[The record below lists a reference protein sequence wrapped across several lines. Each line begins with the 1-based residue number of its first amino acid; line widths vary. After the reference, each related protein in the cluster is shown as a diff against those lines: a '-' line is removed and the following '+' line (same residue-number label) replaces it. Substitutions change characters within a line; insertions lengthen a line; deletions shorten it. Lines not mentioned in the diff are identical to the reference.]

1 MNARLACCAAAL
13 LAGVASGCAA
23 APPPV
28 STGTPPPA
36 QAPPAEPAATASD
49 SSADAAAQAPSGA
62 RPVDFFAIGR
72 GDRVA
77 DLGDGRGYSIARIV
91 DAVGPF
97 GKVYVRHDPRT
108 LHARSS
114 ESRAEAPEPS
124 VADNVIRMDTP
135 IDHPLAPEATRLDCV
150 TLLFFYHQLVA
161 EQRDRRAWNAAV
173 FRALRPGGLF
183 IVEDHA
189 PLAGAAAS
197 DAGRIAPQTV
207 RAEVEAVGF
216 QFVEAADFISQ
227 GAATAGGPPGS
238 QYALKF
244 QKPR

>member
-1 MNARLACCAAAL
+1 
-13 LAGVASGCAA
+13 
-23 APPPV
+23 
-28 STGTPPPA
+28 
-36 QAPPAEPAATASD
+36 
-49 SSADAAAQAPSGA
+49 
-62 RPVDFFAIGR
+62 VDFFAIGR

-97 GKVYVRHDPRT
+97 GRVYVRHTPR
-108 LHARSS
+108 ARQAPAS
-114 ESRAEAPEPS
+114 ESQTDPPDQS
-124 VADNVIRMDTP
+124 VSTNVVRMDTP
-135 IDHPLAPEATRLDCV
+135 IERPLAPEATRLDCV
-150 TLLFFYHQLVA
+150 TLLFYYHQLVA
-161 EQRDRRAWNAAV
+161 EQRDRRALNTAV

-189 PLAGAAAS
+189 PVAGAAANN
-197 DAGRIAPQTV
+197 AGRIAPHTV
-207 RAEVEAVGF
+207 RAEVESVGF

-227 GAATAGGPPGS
+227 GAAGEAGGPAGS